1 MADRIDIGLGPR
13 LGPERPT
20 EPVGFEYTGATAI
33 TPEQYQSEYVNYYRQ
48 YVGLPSL
55 EEETGISVDTPTVEE
70 QAGTVLRDD
79 DDDDIPSFI
88 EAGLDRE
95 QPVFGMDA
103 VSFGTDKPYATYQ
116 DYLKGVGKTD
126 RVDIVENLYSPL
138 VSGDFKGI
146 DLKEADIFSDAR
158 EIPDELKGGFKELSK
173 TFKEEGLSGVVDK
186 YGETVGKKVITSLT
200 NVTAGPLFG
209 IGVGGILGGTSET
222 NAFGETSFRPSGV
235 LGAMFDINQS
245 RQFKDI
251 AAINA
256 VRGQVGVDQGFAMK
270 IGNFGITRAP
280 GSGTYSGNMRGL
292 SFKQVKDL
300 EAISKGF
307 LPESYRFDREKD
319 GQDSFFLSGDTK
331 INQKITDNGGVKVDP
346 NDPMSGFYKGD
357 GTFYSPRFG
366 YSKYG
371 MRRDLEKLADKNNIS
386 FKDAEQALED
396 ARSGK
401 GTLASNLNKYR
412 RDDSPSFEDPRK
424 TVSEEKQIADIKSQ
438 AVENKERIERIK
450 RNQKIKDD
458 DEREQ
463 RDIREVQKLQKEDPT
478 FEDAFNTGGF
488 VQRLAPG
495 GGVAAT
501 ASGFVDGVP
510 PSQATDG
517 QEVADD
523 KDGQLPEGAYVI
535 NASAVTFAGEK
546 DIVDMLRDAQKEAV
560 RRGITV
566 ENPKSSSMID
576 VAVSRGEVVVSPH
589 LVNIIGKDRLE
600 KINNRGIKDTERK
613 IEENGQQVQGAATGG
628 FLGMNN
634 GGDVGEDVPM
644 SLAEIPQETID
655 KFAEFGIKK
664 QQRGDISKFI
674 DTLTDEEAIA
684 LTLLTE
690 TTAITTPL
698 EDMEA
703 IAEVIKNRSET
714 NYAGFK
720 NVNTIKDVLKQQTKR
735 GAYQF
740 SGLEPS
746 VLYSRLK
753 ELRRGVV
760 PEGALQKV
768 FAAAQN
774 VLDPETEGYKRLPSD
789 TLFYTRADAKN
800 QWMRKAKDLE
810 YATEIGEHEFYKTF
824 ASPEFP

>member
-55 EEETGISVDTPTVEE
+55 EKETGISVDTPTVEE
-70 QAGTVLRDD
+70 RAGTVLRDD

-209 IGVGGILGGTSET
+209 IGVGGILGGTAEK

-331 INQKITDNGGVKVDP
+331 INQKIGDDGGLMVDP
-346 NDPMSGFYKGD
+346 RNPMAGFYKGD

-366 YSKYG
+366 YSAAG
-371 MRRDLEKLADKNNIS
+371 RMSDVEKLADKYDV
-386 FKDAEQALED
+386 KKEQVLSALAD
-396 ARSGK
+396 ARNGK
-401 GTLASNLNKYR
+401 GTLSTLIGKFQDEQKVEKPGVSPTPRPEQTTGSTSMDMIQQSIQNKKD
-412 RDDSPSFEDPRK
+412 RDDDKPTKK
-424 TVSEEKQIADIKSQ
+424 TESAQDFT
-438 AVENKERIERIK
+438 ER
-450 RNQKIKDD
+450 KIKDY
-458 DEREQ
+458 Q
-463 RDIREVQKLQKEDPT
+463 SGNIR
-478 FEDAFNTGGF
+478 GGF
-488 VQRLAPG
+488 NEGGFIGMNVGGLA
-495 GGVAAT
+495 ASK
-501 ASGFVDGVP
+501 SGFVDGVP

-523 KDGQLPEGAYVI
+523 KNGKLPEGAYVI

-613 IEENGQQVQGAATGG
+613 IQENGQQVQGAATGG
-628 FLGMNN
+628 
-634 GGDVGEDVPM
+634 D
-644 SLAEIPQETID
+644 LAEIASAEPTGYEYREGMSSLEAGVARILGVFGDVNKSIQVSQDFRDDMKTEDDIEDTLRHILLGGLTASTEDDNFFTKGQRGIAKFLIDDIREGNYEYKPESAIDLNNNKYGRALRQQFPKKEQFTRAAMGAALLLQAGEPQEID
-655 KFAEFGIKK
+655 GLLP
-664 QQRGDISKFI
+664 QLS
-674 DTLTDEEAIA
+674 LTG
-684 LTLLTE
+684 
-690 TTAITTPL
+690 
-698 EDMEA
+698 
-703 IAEVIKNRSET
+703 R
-714 NYAGFK
+714 
-720 NVNTIKDVLKQQTKR
+720 
-735 GAYQF
+735 
-740 SGLEPS
+740 
-746 VLYSRLK
+746 
-753 ELRRGVV
+753 
-760 PEGALQKV
+760 
-768 FAAAQN
+768 
-774 VLDPETEGYKRLPSD
+774 
-789 TLFYTRADAKN
+789 
-800 QWMRKAKDLE
+800 
-810 YATEIGEHEFYKTF
+810 
-824 ASPEFP
+824 

>member
-1 MADRIDIGLGPR
+1 MADRIDIGVGPR

-20 EPVGFEYTGATAI
+20 EPIGFEYTGATAI

-55 EEETGISVDTPTVEE
+55 EKETGISVDTPTVEE
-70 QAGTVLRDD
+70 RAGTVLR

-116 DYLKGVGKTD
+116 DYLRGVGKTD

-146 DLKEADIFSDAR
+146 DLKEADVFADAR
-158 EIPDELKGGFKELSK
+158 EIPDELKGGFKDLSK
-173 TFKEEGLSGVVDK
+173 TFKEEGLSGVVNK
-186 YGETVGKKVITSLT
+186 YGETVGKKVMSSLAS
-200 NVTAGPLFG
+200 VAGGPLFG
-209 IGVGGILGGTSET
+209 MGVSGILGGTSET

-245 RQFKDI
+245 KQFKDI

-256 VRGQVGVDQGFAMK
+256 VKNQVGVDQGFAMK

-319 GQDSFFLSGDTK
+319 GRDSFFLSGDTK

-386 FKDAEQALED
+386 FEDAEQALKD

-424 TVSEEKQIADIKSQ
+424 TVSEAKQIANIRSQ
-438 AVENKERIERIK
+438 AAENKERIERIK
-450 RNQKIKDD
+450 RNQKIKED

-523 KDGQLPEGAYVI
+523 KDGKLPEGAYVI

-600 KINNRGIKDTERK
+600 KINNRGIRDTERK
-613 IEENGQQVQGAATGG
+613 IQENGQQVQGAAKGG

-753 ELRRGVV
+753 ELRKGVV
-760 PEGALQKV
+760 PTEALQKV

>member
-55 EEETGISVDTPTVEE
+55 EKETGISVDTPTVEE
-70 QAGTVLRDD
+70 RAGTVLR

-103 VSFGTDKPYATYQ
+103 ISFGTDKPYATYQ
-116 DYLKGVGKTD
+116 DYLRGVGKTD

-146 DLKEADIFSDAR
+146 DLKEADVFADAR
-158 EIPDELKGGFKELSK
+158 EIPDELKGGFKDLSK

-186 YGETVGKKVITSLT
+186 YGETVGKKVMSSLT
-200 NVTAGPLFG
+200 SVTGGTLFG
-209 IGVGGILGGTSET
+209 MGVSGILGGTSET

-245 RQFKDI
+245 KQFKDI

-256 VRGQVGVDQGFAMK
+256 VKNQVGVDQGFAMK
-270 IGNFGITRAP
+270 LGNFGITRAP

-386 FKDAEQALED
+386 FEDAEQALKD

-424 TVSEEKQIADIKSQ
+424 TVSEAKQIADIKSQ
-438 AVENKERIERIK
+438 AAENKERIERIK

-463 RDIREVQKLQKEDPT
+463 RDIEDSKDVDFGPGG
-478 FEDAFNTGGF
+478 DAFNTGGF

-495 GGVAAT
+495 GGVGRAAT

-523 KDGQLPEGAYVI
+523 KDGKLPEGAYVI

-589 LVNIIGKDRLE
+589 LVSIIGKDRLE

-613 IEENGQQVQGAATGG
+613 IEQNGQQVQGAATGG

-664 QQRGDISKFI
+664 QQRGDISRFI

-746 VLYSRLK
+746 VLYNRLK
-753 ELRRGVV
+753 ELREGVV
-760 PEGALQKV
+760 PTEALQKV

>member
-1 MADRIDIGLGPR
+1 MADRIDIGVGPR

-20 EPVGFEYTGATAI
+20 EPIGFEYTGATAI

-55 EEETGISVDTPTVEE
+55 EKETGISVDTPTVEE
-70 QAGTVLRDD
+70 RAGTVLR

-116 DYLKGVGKTD
+116 DYLRGVGKTD

-146 DLKEADIFSDAR
+146 DLKEADVFADAR
-158 EIPDELKGGFKELSK
+158 EIPDELKGGFKDLSK
-173 TFKEEGLSGVVDK
+173 TFKEEGLSGVVNK
-186 YGETVGKKVITSLT
+186 YGETVGKKVMSSLAS
-200 NVTAGPLFG
+200 VAGGPLFG
-209 IGVGGILGGTSET
+209 MGVSGILGGTSET

-245 RQFKDI
+245 KQFKDI

-256 VRGQVGVDQGFAMK
+256 VKNQVGVDQGFAMK

-319 GQDSFFLSGDTK
+319 GRDSFFLSGDTK

-386 FKDAEQALED
+386 FEDAEQALKD

-424 TVSEEKQIADIKSQ
+424 TVSEAKQIANIRSQ
-438 AVENKERIERIK
+438 AAENKERIERIK
-450 RNQKIKDD
+450 RNQKIKED

-495 GGVAAT
+495 GGVTAT

-523 KDGQLPEGAYVI
+523 KDGKLPEGAYVI

-600 KINNRGIKDTERK
+600 KINNRGIRDTERK
-613 IEENGQQVQGAATGG
+613 IQENGQQVQGAATGG

-753 ELRRGVV
+753 ELRKGVV
-760 PEGALQKV
+760 PTEALQKV

>member
-55 EEETGISVDTPTVEE
+55 EKETGISVDTPTVEE
-70 QAGTVLRDD
+70 RAGTVLR

-103 VSFGTDKPYATYQ
+103 ISFGTDKPYATYQ
-116 DYLKGVGKTD
+116 DYLRGVGKTD

-146 DLKEADIFSDAR
+146 DLKEADVFADAR
-158 EIPDELKGGFKELSK
+158 EIPDELKGGFKDLSK

-186 YGETVGKKVITSLT
+186 YGETVGKKVMSSLT
-200 NVTAGPLFG
+200 SVTGGTLFG
-209 IGVGGILGGTSET
+209 MGVSGILGGTSET

-245 RQFKDI
+245 KQFKDI

-256 VRGQVGVDQGFAMK
+256 VKNQVGVDQGFAMK
-270 IGNFGITRAP
+270 LGNFGITRAP

-386 FKDAEQALED
+386 FEDAEQALKD

-424 TVSEEKQIADIKSQ
+424 TVSEAKQIADIKSQ
-438 AVENKERIERIK
+438 AAENKERIERIK

-458 DEREQ
+458 D
-463 RDIREVQKLQKEDPT
+463 
-478 FEDAFNTGGF
+478 
-488 VQRLAPG
+488 
-495 GGVAAT
+495 
-501 ASGFVDGVP
+501 
-510 PSQATDG
+510 
-517 QEVADD
+517 
-523 KDGQLPEGAYVI
+523 
-535 NASAVTFAGEK
+535 
-546 DIVDMLRDAQKEAV
+546 
-560 RRGITV
+560 
-566 ENPKSSSMID
+566 
-576 VAVSRGEVVVSPH
+576 
-589 LVNIIGKDRLE
+589 
-600 KINNRGIKDTERK
+600 
-613 IEENGQQVQGAATGG
+613 
-628 FLGMNN
+628 
-634 GGDVGEDVPM
+634 
-644 SLAEIPQETID
+644 
-655 KFAEFGIKK
+655 
-664 QQRGDISKFI
+664 
-674 DTLTDEEAIA
+674 
-684 LTLLTE
+684 
-690 TTAITTPL
+690 
-698 EDMEA
+698 
-703 IAEVIKNRSET
+703 
-714 NYAGFK
+714 
-720 NVNTIKDVLKQQTKR
+720 
-735 GAYQF
+735 
-740 SGLEPS
+740 
-746 VLYSRLK
+746 
-753 ELRRGVV
+753 
-760 PEGALQKV
+760 
-768 FAAAQN
+768 
-774 VLDPETEGYKRLPSD
+774 
-789 TLFYTRADAKN
+789 
-800 QWMRKAKDLE
+800 
-810 YATEIGEHEFYKTF
+810 
-824 ASPEFP
+824 